1 MAADSKNFI
10 ADASFLLTL
19 LLPDEHHHSQ
29 YHRFLNL
36 TANPNCHF
44 FAPSL
49 IESEVANA
57 LISAHRQ
64 KRITAK
70 DIQKILPQFFNY
82 PINYLPVDLQ
92 KTIDLSIKYRLSFYD
107 ASYLYLSLH
116 HHYPLLTL
124 DQPLAVLAK

>member
-1 MAADSKNFI
+1 MAVDSKNFI

-19 LLPDEHHHSQ
+19 LLPDEHNHPQ
-29 YHRFLNL
+29 YNHFLNL
-36 TANPNCHF
+36 TTNPNCHF

-64 KRITAK
+64 KRITTK

-92 KTIDLSIKYRLSFYD
+92 KTIDLSVLHRLSFYD

-124 DQPLAVLAK
+124 DKKLAALTQ